1 MLDRRRFLTGAA
13 AFLAAGMSLPTAHAQ
28 TLGRPSLR
36 GRPLM
41 RGLSA
46 SFWLEWVPAGD
57 RAALKK
63 HIADRYGPDDFSQ
76 IRSLGFDHVRVP
88 IQPDFLAPKLGTGD
102 ADLSEER
109 LALFD
114 EAIAGIFNNDLSV
127 VLDNHATSQQK
138 DKLAANDSYRN
149 TMGQWWRNFAGH
161 IAHQGQYA
169 ADRTYLELLNEP
181 EVSFAEIEKYR
192 TAMGKFISD
201 ARASAPN
208 HTLIVG
214 GNNWN
219 APEAI
224 FSGLRTP
231 FADPNLIYTFHFYKP
246 MEFTHQG
253 LANAGPYYAK
263 LKNVPWGVG
272 PHAMGEAEIASFD
285 PTVRNGMRRYDQ
297 ASHRKAD
304 LAWAFSELR
313 KWCDGHGQTAWLGE
327 FGVYSKTAPAEDRA
341 AWVRDVRELAEEHKF
356 GWAMWEARG
365 GFGLFKPGDARPL
378 KADPPILDALGV

>member
-1 MLDRRRFLTGAA
+1 
-13 AFLAAGMSLPTAHAQ
+13 
-28 TLGRPSLR
+28 
-36 GRPLM
+36 M

-46 SFWLEWVPAGD
+46 SFWFQWVPAGD
-57 RAALKK
+57 RAAMQKS
-63 HIADRYGPDDFSQ
+63 IVGRYGPDDFAK
-76 IRSLGFDHVRVP
+76 IRSLGFDHIRVP

-102 ADLSEER
+102 SDLNEER

-114 EAIAGIFNNDLSV
+114 EAMAGILKNDLAV
-127 VLDNHATSQQK
+127 VLDNHATSPQK
-138 DKLAANDSYRN
+138 DKIAANDSYRN
-149 TMGQWWRNFAGH
+149 TISQWWRNFAGH
-161 IAHQGQYA
+161 VAHQGQYG

-181 EVSFAEIEKYR
+181 EASFADIEKYR

-201 ARASAPN
+201 IRASSPD

-224 FSGLRTP
+224 FSGLQTP

-253 LANAGPYYAK
+253 LDNAGPYYGK
-263 LKNVPWGVG
+263 LKNVRWGVG
-272 PHAMGEAEIASFD
+272 PNAMGAAEIASFD
-285 PTVRNGMRRYDQ
+285 PSVQNGMKRYDQ
-297 ASHRKAD
+297 SPHRKAD

-327 FGVYSKTAPAEDRA
+327 FGVYVKAAPAEDRA
-341 AWVRDVRELAEEHKF
+341 TWVRDVRELAEEHNF

-378 KADPPILDALGV
+378 QADPAILHALVA